1 MAGPSGPDQ
10 PNKPDSQ
17 RNQSGQDPQAHT
29 PVPPARPAVNPSDE
43 SLKKGS
49 RQFQEWVNT
58 TQGIVTIMATLVT
71 LIFGGGGIVLA
82 LRGNTPAKPSP
93 APANTSRKPSPTP
106 TLQGW
111 TLSQVKGALLTV
123 SDLTTMDANLT
134 SVDVQTPVRSTGS
147 CHVQNKIRYIFFLTR
162 RFIDNK
168 KPAELVDY
176 IETFDSPSAAHLAL
190 LLSSS
195 EVACSLPKP
204 YSLSDISS
212 QINGLC
218 DDGRA
223 WKATFRNKYNK
234 IVVNYLGTVRCGR
247 ALVSFEVNAFKGSS
261 FDDSFN
267 LVDGLEIA
275 VPKVE
280 ALR

>member
-168 KPAELVDY
+168 KPAEL
-176 IETFDSPSAAHLAL
+176 
-190 LLSSS
+190 
-195 EVACSLPKP
+195 
-204 YSLSDISS
+204 
-212 QINGLC
+212 
-218 DDGRA
+218 
-223 WKATFRNKYNK
+223 
-234 IVVNYLGTVRCGR
+234 
-247 ALVSFEVNAFKGSS
+247 
-261 FDDSFN
+261 
-267 LVDGLEIA
+267 
-275 VPKVE
+275 E
-280 ALR
+280 AYA

>member
-1 MAGPSGPDQ
+1 M
-10 PNKPDSQ
+10 
-17 RNQSGQDPQAHT
+17 
-29 PVPPARPAVNPSDE
+29 
-43 SLKKGS
+43 
-49 RQFQEWVNT
+49 F
-58 TQGIVTIMATLVT
+58 
-71 LIFGGGGIVLA
+71 
-82 LRGNTPAKPSP
+82 
-93 APANTSRKPSPTP
+93 
-106 TLQGW
+106 
-111 TLSQVKGALLTV
+111 
-123 SDLTTMDANLT
+123 
-134 SVDVQTPVRSTGS
+134 
-147 CHVQNKIRYIFFLTR
+147 CIRL
-162 RFIDNK
+162 
-168 KPAELVDY
+168 LVDY
-176 IETFDSPSAAHLAL
+176 IETFDSPSATHLAL

-261 FDDSFN
+261 FDESFN